1 MLITS
6 VGGLSKRQMTRQFNT
21 TRSLKAVNDNCTI
34 DSAYMPQF
42 ELRPATEDYELRV
55 PLLPDNFYPARK
67 SATHQEALEPVMRPE
82 ISIVSGDGTHIASPS
97 AMSEVVDNHA
107 MDLDPY
113 DLTAKVQAAASKIVG
128 IPVEKLNEPGLL
140 KELWNGLLDD
150 LLGAKR
156 ADKS

>member
-1 MLITS
+1 MPWILI
-6 VGGLSKRQMTRQFNT
+6 
-21 TRSLKAVNDNCTI
+21 
-34 DSAYMPQF
+34 
-42 ELRPATEDYELRV
+42 
-55 PLLPDNFYPARK
+55 
-67 SATHQEALEPVMRPE
+67 
-82 ISIVSGDGTHIASPS
+82 
-97 AMSEVVDNHA
+97 
-107 MDLDPY
+107 PY